1 MQIKTH
7 SAPTQERVT
16 PVPLGDS
23 DVWEDETAL
32 VNRLYYAVPSFE
44 GGQFSCSFYYEENT
58 FRKEVNGDLTLV
70 RSELKAEIMS
80 PFAPT

>member
-16 PVPLGDS
+16 PVPLGDF

-44 GGQFSCSFYYEENT
+44 GAPSSL
-58 FRKEVNGDLTLV
+58 RKT
-70 RSELKAEIMS
+70 
-80 PFAPT
+80 PFAKKRTGI